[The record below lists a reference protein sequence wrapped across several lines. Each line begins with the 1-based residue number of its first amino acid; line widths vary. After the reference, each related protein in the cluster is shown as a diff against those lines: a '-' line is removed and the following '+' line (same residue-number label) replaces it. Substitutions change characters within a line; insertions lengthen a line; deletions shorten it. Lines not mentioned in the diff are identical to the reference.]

1 MMEIDPEFF
10 VLLGFLVFVGVLIYV
25 GAHRVVLKALDARGE
40 AIAAELSQAAKLR
53 DEATAL
59 LASFEKK
66 SAEAEANAAAIV
78 AEARAQAE
86 QLGVEAAERLKEFI
100 ARRTKQAEA
109 KIALA
114 EAQAAAEVRA
124 AAAEHAARAAEV
136 VLSDQMKGSAGADL
150 VSREIGQIRGRLSS

>member
-1 MMEIDPEFF
+1 MEFDAEFF
-10 VLLGFLVFVGVLIYV
+10 VLLGFLVFIGILIYV

-40 AIAAELSQAAKLR
+40 AIGAELAQAAKLR
-53 DEATAL
+53 AEATAL

-86 QLGVEAAERLKEFI
+86 QLGAEAAERLKEFI

-124 AAAEHAARAAEV
+124 AAAEHAARAAEI
-136 VLSDQMKGSAGADL
+136 VLADEMKGAAGADL
-150 VSREIGQIRGRLSS
+150 VRREIGEIRSRLS